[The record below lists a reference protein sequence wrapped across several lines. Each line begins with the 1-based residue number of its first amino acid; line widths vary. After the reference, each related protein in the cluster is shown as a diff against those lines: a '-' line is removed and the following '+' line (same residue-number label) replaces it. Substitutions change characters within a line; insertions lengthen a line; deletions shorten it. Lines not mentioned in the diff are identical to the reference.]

1 MNHLDGLYTFIN
13 FLHDDRFEINYL
25 KSNQC
30 NEVVA
35 ILGNRQTNY
44 RSRNWIIF

>member
-35 ILGNRQTNY
+35 ILEIERP
-44 RSRNWIIF
+44 IIEEEIG